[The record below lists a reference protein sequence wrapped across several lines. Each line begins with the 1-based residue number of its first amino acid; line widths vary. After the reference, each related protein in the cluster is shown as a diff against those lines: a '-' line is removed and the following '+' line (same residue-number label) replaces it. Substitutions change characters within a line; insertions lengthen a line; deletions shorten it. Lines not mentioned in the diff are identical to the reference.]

1 MNQKLDL
8 KLDKEVFEPLDEE
21 EERVLRSCL
30 TDGDKIH
37 AWYADGYAVDG
48 VEESSTDYLDFG
60 WWFPVDESEHGRVSK
75 VEAKPKEGTN
85 VDPEDDKFFKEIE
98 TADGYIKGWYVDGFI
113 LGDIIEVDDE
123 VLNFEYWIAV
133 DESTLRE
140 VQDTVTFTEED
151 ADVVRNWILHLAVH
165 GYFVNWGESDRKT
178 YEKLTGESV
187 PSLTYEE
194 ENE

>member
-1 MNQKLDL
+1 MKAQQAINTVDSVYKDLNDESNFSSKELEALKIVLESAKEFHTQFMWDIEKELDGRDNINIL
-8 KLDKEVFEPLDEE
+8 TQ
-21 EERVLRSCL
+21 RSNFYSS
-30 TDGDKIH
+30 KM
-37 AWYADGYAVDG
+37 AKKFG
-48 VEESSTDYLDFG
+48 VE
-60 WWFPVDESEHGRVSK
+60 
-75 VEAKPKEGTN
+75 
-85 VDPEDDKFFKEIE
+85 
-98 TADGYIKGWYVDGFI
+98 DGNNGFI

-187 PSLTYEE
+187 PSLTYEG

>member
-8 KLDKEVFEPLDEE
+8 KLDKEVFEPLDGE

-30 TDGDKIH
+30 KDGDKIH
-37 AWYADGYAVDG
+37 AWYADGFAVDG
-48 VEESSTDYLDFG
+48 IEENSTDYLDFG
-60 WWFPVDESEHGRVSK
+60 WWFPVDESEHERVSK

-85 VDPEDDKFFKEIE
+85 VDPEDDKFFKEVE

-178 YEKLTGESV
+178 YEKLTGESI
-187 PSLTYEE
+187 PSLTYEG